1 MTQGR
6 SQVGPLWIVGWREW
20 LGLPDLGIPKIKVK
34 IDTGARSSALH
45 AFDMQQFR
53 RQGKS
58 MLRFRVHPLQ
68 RDTARTIL
76 AEAELIDERRVRDSG
91 GHAEL
96 RPVISTTAKLRGRI
110 WQIELTLTNRDQMGF
125 RMLLGRQA
133 TSHRFVIDPARS
145 FLAGAD
151 EVRRPRSTRRQ

>member
-1 MTQGR
+1 MRQGQAR
-6 SQVGPLWIVGWREW
+6 LGPRWIIGWREW
-20 LGLPDLGIPKIKVK
+20 LVLPDLGIPSIKVK

-45 AFDMQQFR
+45 AFNVERFR
-53 RQGKS
+53 RHGRT
-58 MLRFRVHPLQ
+58 MLRFRVHPYQ
-68 RDTARTIL
+68 RDRTRTVV

-91 GHAEL
+91 GHSEL
-96 RPVISTTAKLRGRI
+96 RPVIATTAKLRGRI

-133 TSHRFVIDPARS
+133 LTHRFVVDPAHS

-151 EVRRPRSTRRQ
+151 PARRRRTRRK